1 MWYTTCRG
9 VLKDSRR
16 LSPILQKGVMLMSDY
31 ELLMI
36 VLAIIT
42 LVVTVLM
49 NANKK

>member
-1 MWYTTCRG
+1 
-9 VLKDSRR
+9 
-16 LSPILQKGVMLMSDY
+16 MLMSDY

-49 NANKK
+49 NANLKQPSPTKNTATTL